1 VGFLFFGLT
10 GGIACGKSTVAAR
23 FREQG
28 VEVIDADQ
36 VARLA
41 VAPGTSG
48 LSEIVKAFS
57 EEVLRPDGTLDRGKL
72 GAIVFGDEEKRRILN
87 RILHP
92 RIGGRT
98 MLLAQ
103 ELAERGEK
111 LACYE
116 ATLIVEN
123 GLADS
128 FRPLVV
134 VSAPEALQVKRTME
148 RDGLTEEEALTRVRS
163 QMPVAEKAKV
173 ADYVIDTSGSL
184 EDTLQQADAVL
195 AKIKAKAEAAESS

>member
-1 VGFLFFGLT
+1 MAFVFFGLT

-28 VEVIDADQ
+28 VQVIDADV
-36 VARLA
+36 VARQA

-48 LSEIVKAFS
+48 LTEIIKLFG
-57 EEVLRPDGTLDRGKL
+57 EGVLRHDGTLDRSKL
-72 GAIVFGDEEKRRILN
+72 GAIVFGDEEKRRALN

-92 RIGGRT
+92 RIGART
-98 MLLAQ
+98 MMLAQ
-103 ELAERGEK
+103 ELAQRGEP

-116 ATLIVEN
+116 AALLVEN
-123 GLADS
+123 GLTDA

-134 VSAPEALQVKRTME
+134 VSVPEAIQVERTMA
-148 RDGLTEEEALTRVRS
+148 RDGVDEKAALARIRA

-173 ADYVIDTSGSL
+173 ADYVIDTSSTM
-184 EDTLQQADAVL
+184 EQTLQRADEVLAAIRAKADA
-195 AKIKAKAEAAESS
+195 S

>member
-1 VGFLFFGLT
+1 MAFVFFGLT

-28 VEVIDADQ
+28 VQVIDADV
-36 VARLA
+36 VARQA

-48 LSEIVKAFS
+48 LTEIIKLFG
-57 EEVLRPDGTLDRGKL
+57 EGVLRHDGTLDRSKL
-72 GAIVFGDEEKRRILN
+72 GAIVFGDEEKRRALN

-92 RIGGRT
+92 RIGART
-98 MLLAQ
+98 MMLAQ
-103 ELAERGEK
+103 ELAQRGEP

-116 ATLIVEN
+116 AALLVEN
-123 GLADS
+123 GLTDA

-134 VSAPEALQVKRTME
+134 VSVPEAIQVERTMA
-148 RDGLTEEEALTRVRS
+148 RDGVDEKAALARIRA

-173 ADYVIDTSGSL
+173 ADYVIDTSGTM
-184 EDTLQQADAVL
+184 EQTLQRADEVLAAIRAKADA
-195 AKIKAKAEAAESS
+195 S

>member
-1 VGFLFFGLT
+1 MGFVLFGLT

-23 FREQG
+23 FREHG

-48 LSEIVKAFS
+48 LAEVVKAFG
-57 EEVLRPDGTLDRGKL
+57 EEVLRPDRTLDRQKL
-72 GAIVFGDEEKRRILN
+72 AAIVFDDDEKRLRLN
-87 RILHP
+87 KILHP
-92 RIGGRT
+92 RIAGRT

-123 GLADS
+123 GMADA

-134 VSAPEALQVKRTME
+134 VTAPEAVQVARVMS
-148 RDGLTEEEALTRVRS
+148 RDGATEAAALARIRA
-163 QMPVAEKAKV
+163 QMPLEEKVKA
-173 ADYVIDTSGSL
+173 ADYVIENAGDL
-184 EDTLQQADAVL
+184 EATLRQADEVL
-195 AKIKAKAEAAESS
+195 EKIRAKVEAGG

>member
-1 VGFLFFGLT
+1 MGFVLFGLT

-23 FREQG
+23 FRERG

-48 LSEIVKAFS
+48 LAEVVKAFG
-57 EEVLRPDGTLDRGKL
+57 EEILRPDGTLDRQKL
-72 GAIVFGDEEKRRILN
+72 AAIVFADEEKRLRLN

-92 RIGGRT
+92 RIAGRT
-98 MLLAQ
+98 MLIAQ
-103 ELAERGEK
+103 ELAARGEP

-123 GLADS
+123 GMADA

-134 VSAPEALQVKRTME
+134 VTAPEAVQVARVMA
-148 RDGLTEEEALTRVRS
+148 RDGVSEAAALARIRA
-163 QMPVAEKAKV
+163 QMPLEEKATV
-173 ADYVIDTSGSL
+173 ADHVIENAGDL
-184 EDTLQQADAVL
+184 ETTLRQADEVL
-195 AKIKAKAEAAESS
+195 GKIRAKVEVKG